1 MSYLRGYDP
10 LAKSNNSRLTNIE
23 VFTLKDRE
31 IKRAVR
37 EGYARIAKQATSYY
51 ASRRCCGADVHEDLS
66 KRIGYTE
73 EELKAAPPESN
84 LGLGC
89 GNPVALASI
98 REGDTVL
105 DLGSGAGFDCFLASY
120 RVGPKGMVI
129 GVDMTSEM
137 VEKARANAMKGNYT
151 NIDFRQGE
159 LENMPVADNYIDVV
173 ISNCVI
179 NLVPDK
185 RRVFKEAFRVLKPG
199 GRLAVSDIVLLKEL
213 PDFVKMS
220 TEAYIGCLAGAI
232 MKASYIEA
240 MRSAGFQ
247 EIRIVDESSF
257 PIECLI
263 FDAVGPAFINMPKTS
278 PEKLKEVEESISSI
292 KVVAVKPQ

>member
-1 MSYLRGYDP
+1 M
-10 LAKSNNSRLTNIE
+10 
-23 VFTLKDRE
+23 KDRE

-51 ASRRCCGADVHEDLS
+51 ASRTCCGTEVHKDLG
-66 KRIGYTE
+66 KRIGYTD
-73 EELKAAPPESN
+73 EELRAAPPESN

-98 REGDTVL
+98 KEGETVL
-105 DLGSGAGFDCFLASY
+105 DLGSGAGFDCFLASH
-120 RVGPKGMVI
+120 RVGATGKVI

-137 VEKARANAMKGNYT
+137 VEKARANARKGNYS

-159 LENMPVADNYIDVV
+159 LENMPVADNYIDIV

-185 RRVFKEAFRVLKPG
+185 RRVFKEVFRVLKPG

-232 MKASYIEA
+232 MKDSYIEA

-247 EIRIVDESSF
+247 NILIADESSF

-263 FDAVGPAFINMPKTS
+263 FDGVGPGFIDMPKTS
-278 PEKLKEVEESISSI
+278 PQQLKEVEESIASI
-292 KVVAVKPQ
+292 KVVAVKPS

>member
-1 MSYLRGYDP
+1 M
-10 LAKSNNSRLTNIE
+10 
-23 VFTLKDRE
+23 KDRE

-51 ASRRCCGADVHEDLS
+51 ASRRCCGTEVHKDLG
-66 KRIGYTE
+66 KRIGYTD
-73 EELKAAPPESN
+73 EELRAAPPESN

-98 REGDTVL
+98 KEGETVL
-105 DLGSGAGFDCFLASY
+105 DLGSGAGFDCFLASH
-120 RVGPKGMVI
+120 RVGATGKVI

-137 VEKARANAMKGNYT
+137 VEKARANARKGNYS

-159 LENMPVADNYIDVV
+159 LENMPVADNYIDIV

-185 RRVFKEAFRVLKPG
+185 RRVFKEVFRVLKPG

-232 MKASYIEA
+232 MKDSYIEA

-247 EIRIVDESSF
+247 NILIADESSF

-263 FDAVGPAFINMPKTS
+263 FDGVGPGFIDMPKTS
-278 PEKLKEVEESISSI
+278 PQQLKEVEESIASI
-292 KVVAVKPQ
+292 KVVAVKPL